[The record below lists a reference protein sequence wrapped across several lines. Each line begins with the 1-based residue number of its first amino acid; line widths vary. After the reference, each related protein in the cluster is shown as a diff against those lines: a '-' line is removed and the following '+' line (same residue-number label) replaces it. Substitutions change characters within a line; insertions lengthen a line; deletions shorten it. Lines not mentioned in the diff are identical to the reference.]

1 MLGKVLVRTLEDQ
14 RRALVYW
21 SGSLVLLVGMYVAIW
36 PSMRDQ
42 PGYNQILDQMP
53 EAFRSL
59 FAAAGADMSTSVGYI
74 QVELLSFM
82 GPIAVLIYGISAGV
96 AAVAGEEDRHTM
108 DMLLANPVSRSRL
121 VLDKFAA
128 MVLGIVLL
136 AAVTGAALVL
146 EGMLVDMGLPVGPV
160 AAAMLHLALLG
171 VVFGSLALALSAA
184 TGRSGVSRAVPIV
197 VAVVA
202 YVVNGLAPMVDWLEP
217 VQKLSPFYQY
227 IGHDPLRNG
236 VDLSS
241 VLVAVLTAAVLV
253 GVAVAGFR
261 RRDVAA

>member
-1 MLGKVLVRTLEDQ
+1 MLANVFAKTVNDQ
-14 RRALVYW
+14 RRSLVYW
-21 SGSLVLLVGMYVAIW
+21 SASLVLLVAMYVAIW

-42 PGYNQILDQMP
+42 PGYNDILDQMP

-82 GPIAVLIYGISAGV
+82 GPIAVLIYGITAGV
-96 AAVAGEEDRHTM
+96 GAVAGEEDRHTM
-108 DMLLANPVSRSRL
+108 DMLLANPVSRARL

-128 MVLGIVLL
+128 MVLGVFLL
-136 AAVTGAALVL
+136 AAVTGAALLL
-146 EGMLVDMGLPVGPV
+146 EGMLVDMGLPVGGV
-160 AAAMLHLALLG
+160 TAAMLHMALLG

-184 TGRSGVSRAVPIV
+184 TGRAGASRAVPIV

-217 VQKLSPFYQY
+217 VQKLSPFYWY

-236 VDLSS
+236 VDSAS
-241 VLVAVLTAAVLV
+241 VLVAVLTCVVLV
-253 GVAVAGFR
+253 VLAVVGFR